1 MADTIFGK
9 IADGEIDADI
19 VYQDDDVVAFRDL
32 NPQAP
37 VHILIIPRK
46 PIPTLNAAAA
56 EDAALIGKLL
66 LTAAQVAEQEGIAAQ
81 GYRTVVNCNAGGGQT
96 VYHLH
101 VHLLGGRPLHWP
113 PG

>member
-1 MADTIFGK
+1 MSATIFGK
-9 IADGEIDADI
+9 IADGEMPADI

-37 VHILIIPRK
+37 VHVLVIPRR
-46 PIPTLNAAAA
+46 PIPSLDAA
-56 EDAALIGKLL
+56 EDGDAELL
-66 LTAAQVAEQEGIAAQ
+66 GRLMLTAARIARQEGIAED
-81 GYRTVVNCNAGGGQT
+81 GYRAVVNCNAAGGQT

-101 VHLLGGRPLHWP
+101 VHLIGGRPLQWP

>member
-1 MADTIFGK
+1 MSDTVFGK
-9 IADGEIDADI
+9 IARGEMDADI
-19 VYQDDDVVAFRDL
+19 LYQDDAVVAFRDL

-46 PIPTLNAAAA
+46 PIATLNDVSA
-56 EDAALIGKLL
+56 EDAALIGRLF
-66 LTAAQVAEQEGIAAQ
+66 QVASMLAAREGVAEQ
-81 GYRTVVNCNAGGGQT
+81 GYRTVINTNAQAGQT

-101 VHLLGGRPLHWP
+101 VHLLGGRALQWP